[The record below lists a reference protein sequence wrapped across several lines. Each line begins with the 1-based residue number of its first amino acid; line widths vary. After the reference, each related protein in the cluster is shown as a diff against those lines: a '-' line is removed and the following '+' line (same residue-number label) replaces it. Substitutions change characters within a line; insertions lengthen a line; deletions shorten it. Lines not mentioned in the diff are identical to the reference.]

1 MTPDSAARRR
11 FHRPARSRGEE
22 KQATVIRASEEGF
35 RLLRTEDAVGPSQDR
50 TGPTEPFTS
59 GNIADTVAML
69 MHTNMASFAEDHC
82 IVVVRIGQETDV
94 ADSGVVVV
102 ARLLLQ

>member
-1 MTPDSAARRR
+1 MPLDVGFIGPPDLEERKSKRRW
-11 FHRPARSRGEE
+11 S
-22 KQATVIRASEEGF
+22 RASEEGF

-94 ADSGVVVV
+94 ADSGVVV